1 MSTTEQTPAMTA
13 GKDTRVILRC
23 LYGGGNRVL
32 AIMPDIPGAKEGEFA
47 CFTISTRFGV
57 TNYKKIMKESFE
69 VHMEDQEVIDT
80 LCDLSSTFRRSLFD
94 PTGSAPHRTAQN
106 VRRQAA

>member
-1 MSTTEQTPAMTA
+1 VSITEQTPAMTA

-47 CFTISTRFGV
+47 CFTIATRFGV

-69 VHMEDQEVIDT
+69 AHMEDQEVIDT
-80 LCDLSSTFRRSLFD
+80 LCDLRFEGISPRIVTS
-94 PTGSAPHRTAQN
+94 
-106 VRRQAA
+106 VRKRLEVPLAS